1 MIDMSDT
8 KRLDRK
14 WNATFV
20 DYSSHLLPRMT
31 CLILYI
37 VILFIADSEY
47 PFQHFHSSTDGRIIT
62 FDNATKEMLWK
73 VDLDSVIVNMYLLK
87 KDGMHKLPSTSVGK
101 STYDIIE
108 EVSYLKNKQILLP
121 IIE

>member
-1 MIDMSDT
+1 MTDT
-8 KRLDRK
+8 KRTNRL

-20 DYSSHLLPRMT
+20 DYSSHLLPRRASHFF
-31 CLILYI
+31 LLLS
-37 VILFIADSEY
+37 LFLADSEY

-87 KDGMHKLPSTSVGK
+87 KDGMHRLPSISVGK

-108 EVSYLKNKQILLP
+108 EVSYFEKQTAFTTHS
-121 IIE
+121 